1 MFRTLDISASGL
13 TAQRQW
19 MNTIAGNIANVNTTR
34 DADGGPY
41 QRRFVSFSADTE
53 GSDGETRGVA
63 VSYDVEIDESP
74 PRLVY
79 DPGNPDANKE
89 TGMVAYPSFDL
100 VTEFVNAIA
109 ASRAYEANISAVE
122 MSKAIFNKTLEI
134 LA

>member
-1 MFRTLDISASGL
+1 MFRTLDISTSGL
-13 TAQRQW
+13 MAQRQW

-34 DADGGPY
+34 EPDGGSY
-41 QRRFVSFSADTE
+41 QRRYVAFSADT
-53 GSDGETRGVA
+53 SDSDAMTRGVP
-63 VSYDVEIDESP
+63 VEYEVKLDDSP

-79 DPGNPDANKE
+79 DPGHPDADKK
-89 TGMVAYPSFDL
+89 TGMVAYPAFDI

-122 MSKAIFNKTLEI
+122 MSKTMFSKSLVI

>member
-1 MFRTLDISASGL
+1 MFKTLDISTSGL

-34 DADGGPY
+34 DADGGSY
-41 QRRFVSFSADTE
+41 QRRYISFSADTKD
-53 GSDGETRGVA
+53 SDDMTRGVP
-63 VSYDVEIDESP
+63 VQFEVKLDDSP
-74 PRLVY
+74 PRMVY
-79 DPGNPDANKE
+79 DPGHPDADKQ
-89 TGMVAYPSFDL
+89 TGMVSYPGFDI

-122 MSKAIFNKTLEI
+122 MTKTMFNKSLEI